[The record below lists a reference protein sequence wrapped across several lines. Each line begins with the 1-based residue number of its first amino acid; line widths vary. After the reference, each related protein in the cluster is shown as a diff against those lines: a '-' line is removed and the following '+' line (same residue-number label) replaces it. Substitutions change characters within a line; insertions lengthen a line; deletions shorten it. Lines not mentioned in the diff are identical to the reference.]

1 MLDAPENQELQEKSK
16 EMDKNKLLISL
27 QEQVASKQWF
37 HSIDFGEFASSG
49 RFPEG
54 QPQNITLYGVFE
66 VLNNL
71 CLKNTAILDLGT
83 YDGLIAFGCH
93 ELGASRIY
101 ATDSMSRDSFLLA
114 RQILQLDNHINY
126 YPNVQISDLEKVF
139 KNANETYFDLIVNAG
154 IFYHMLNPFKAF
166 LETRKLLSEGG
177 LMILETPYCSSKDDA
192 VLVVNNVERIVNEPS
207 TYFVPTLKALIGM
220 AYLSGF
226 KPISRIMLKS
236 PERVTMLLQASN
248 IEELLEDQRLPS
260 FTRQMLLRDICDRDF
275 QFSSLK
281 NRSRVPNVPETLM
294 QVSNFT
300 DKWDIVIDAKTYQP
314 KFPFH
319 VAKEHPN
326 RVGTTRFETPT
337 GNNLEL

>member
-1 MLDAPENQELQEKSK
+1 
-16 EMDKNKLLISL
+16 MDKNKLLSFP
-27 QEQVASKQWF
+27 EQVASKKWF

-71 CLKNTAILDLGT
+71 CLRNTAILDLGT
-83 YDGLIAFGCH
+83 YDGLIAFGSH
-93 ELGASRIY
+93 KLGASRVY
-101 ATDSMSRDSFLLA
+101 AADSMSRDSFLLA
-114 RQILQLDNHINY
+114 RHILELDNHIDY

-139 KNANETYFDLIVNAG
+139 NNSEKTYFDLIINAG

-177 LMILETPYCSSKDDA
+177 LMILETPYCSSRDDA
-192 VLVVNNVERIVNEPS
+192 VLVVNSVEKIVNEPY

-226 KPISRIMLKS
+226 KPISRILLKS
-236 PERVTMLLQASN
+236 PQRVTMLLQASN
-248 IEELLEDQRLPS
+248 IEELLEDHRLPP
-260 FTRQMLLRDICDRDF
+260 FTRQMLLRGISDRDF
-275 QFSSLK
+275 QFSDLK
-281 NRSRVPNVPETLM
+281 TRQGVPTRPETLI

-300 DKWDIVIDAKTYQP
+300 DKWDIVIDSKTYQP
-314 KFPFH
+314 EFPFH
-319 VAKEHPN
+319 AATEHPH
-326 RVGTTRFETPT
+326 RLGSTVFETPR